1 MNKIPFSITILTL
14 LCATHSFA
22 APIIFTHTGTGSGTI
37 GSIPFANAEFTITNV
52 GDTAHRASG
61 FGLFYIDAISA
72 SNCVAAEVGCH
83 FPPPPL
89 LAPIRN
95 VSRSHRC
102 FILFGVSLSAKD
114 CRPHEHILGVR
125 NQNVRIATSVFFQIQ
140 RGLQCD
146 LG

>member
-83 FPPPPL
+83 F
-89 LAPIRN
+89 
-95 VSRSHRC
+95 V
-102 FILFGVSLSAKD
+102 GVSLSAKN
-114 CRPHEHILGVR
+114 CRPHERILGVR
-125 NQNVRIATSVFFQIQ
+125 NQNVRIATSDFFQIQ